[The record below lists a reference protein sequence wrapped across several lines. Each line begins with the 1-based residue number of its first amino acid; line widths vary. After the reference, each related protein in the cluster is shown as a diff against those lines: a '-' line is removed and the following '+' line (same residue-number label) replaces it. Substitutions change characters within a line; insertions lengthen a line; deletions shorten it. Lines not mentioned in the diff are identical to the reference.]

1 MPTKIR
7 RDDLVVV
14 LTGNDSGK
22 RGRVLKVFPD
32 KKTAIVQG
40 INFRKKHTRP
50 TKMRQQGGVLE
61 KEGQIQLSNLK
72 VVCPKCGRPARTSTT
87 LSADGKRERIC
98 KKCGEMF

>member
-1 MPTKIR
+1 LPTKIR

-32 KKTAIVQG
+32 KNKAIVQG
-40 INFRKKHTRP
+40 INFRKKHTKP
-50 TKMRQQGGVLE
+50 TKMRQQGGILE
-61 KEGQIQLSNLK
+61 KEGQIHVSNLK

-98 KKCGEMF
+98 KKCSEMI